1 MKSFT
6 NNENEISDKNY
17 NTCLILRLNYFMNI
31 SIKLH
36 NALNN
41 DLNNKKS
48 EYKIEKNADGFII
61 AYKNNRAVHSKY
73 NIENECRRALEKINK
88 NKNLLIIYGYG
99 LGYIIKYLIENIE
112 NYFDKKILESLK
124 IIVVVEDDY
133 LFKYSYYNIFN
144 TNKKNIFFIHTEDN
158 IDYINKIVDYKNING
173 VSLVLL
179 PSLTKE
185 EKDKANKFYEEI
197 LNNIEKEFSNI
208 WTNLYFENIWTKNI
222 ILNSE
227 YINKSSDIS
236 VFKNAF
242 NGFNALLICPGPTLI
257 NYIEK
262 IKTHR
267 KNLIIICVDTSYSVL
282 CKNGII
288 PDFIITVDGGF
299 FNSLDFVC
307 ENKKFPYLVM
317 DIACHKIIPKIIY
330 DRTKIIRFTS
340 TDNLGIVEYL
350 KKFTD
355 LSSLTTS
362 STVATTMIDFAYYTN
377 FDKVLL
383 IGFDNSYPYYQRHIK
398 HALSYEYMINKTSK
412 LKTMESYYF
421 DAIKNNS
428 NVNVYPPT
436 EFIFENQIEYFKE
449 LKNKY
454 SKMCIGRIKS
464 DAIDINSFKEDIIE
478 NFLED
483 KAREKVLNIA
493 EKLYKIDKK
502 GYIKKA
508 YIELKNILE
517 EFRNILI
524 NYKKNNYNEIIN
536 IIEKYKEKAP
546 ILKNILSAVI
556 IMSEKVEADIKKRLD
571 FLISES
577 LKNVN
582 YFLTRINII
591 IDRL

>member
-1 MKSFT
+1 
-6 NNENEISDKNY
+6 
-17 NTCLILRLNYFMNI
+17 MNI
-31 SIKLH
+31 SVKLH
-36 NALNN
+36 NALNK
-41 DLNNKKS
+41 DFNNKKS

-144 TNKKNIFFIHTEDN
+144 TDKKNIFFIYAEDN

-242 NGFNALLICPGPTLI
+242 NDFNALLICPGPTLI

-317 DIACHKIIPKIIY
+317 DIACNKIIPKIIY

-340 TDNLGIVEYL
+340 TDNLGIIEYL

-421 DAIKNNS
+421 EAIKNNS

-454 SKMCIGRIKS
+454 LKMFIGRIKS

-502 GYIKKA
+502 CNIKKA

-556 IMSEKVEADIKKRLD
+556 IMSERGKDDIKKRLD

>member
-1 MKSFT
+1 
-6 NNENEISDKNY
+6 
-17 NTCLILRLNYFMNI
+17 MNI
-31 SIKLH
+31 SVKLH

-48 EYKIEKNADGFII
+48 KYKIEKNADGFII

-144 TNKKNIFFIHTEDN
+144 TDKKNIFFIYAEDN

-185 EKDKANKFYEEI
+185 EKDKANKFYEGI

-317 DIACHKIIPKIIY
+317 DIACNKIIPKIIY

-340 TDNLGIVEYL
+340 TENLGIIEYL

-355 LSSLTTS
+355 ISSLTTS

-377 FDKVLL
+377 FNKVLL

-421 DAIKNNS
+421 EAIKNNS

-454 SKMCIGRIKS
+454 LKMFIGRIKS

-502 GYIKKA
+502 CNIKKA

-556 IMSEKVEADIKKRLD
+556 IMSERGKDDIKKRLD

>member
-1 MKSFT
+1 
-6 NNENEISDKNY
+6 
-17 NTCLILRLNYFMNI
+17 MNI
-31 SIKLH
+31 SVKLH

-73 NIENECRRALEKINK
+73 NIENECKRALEKINK

-133 LFKYSYYNIFN
+133 LFKYSFYNIFN
-144 TNKKNIFFIHTEDN
+144 TDKKNIFFIHVEDN

-307 ENKKFPYLVM
+307 ENKKFSYLVM
-317 DIACHKIIPKIIY
+317 DIACNKIIPKIIY

-340 TDNLGIVEYL
+340 TDNLGIIEYL

-421 DAIKNNS
+421 DSIKNNS
-428 NVNVYPPT
+428 NINVYPPT

-502 GYIKKA
+502 DDIKKA

-524 NYKKNNYNEIIN
+524 NYKKNDYNEIIN
-536 IIEKYKEKAP
+536 IIEKYEEKAP

-556 IMSEKVEADIKKRLD
+556 IMSERVEADIKKRLD
-571 FLISES
+571 FLLFES

>member
-1 MKSFT
+1 
-6 NNENEISDKNY
+6 
-17 NTCLILRLNYFMNI
+17 MNI
-31 SIKLH
+31 SVKLY

-73 NIENECRRALEKINK
+73 NIENECKRALERINK

-144 TNKKNIFFIHTEDN
+144 TNKKNIFFIHAEDN

-208 WTNLYFENIWTKNI
+208 WTNLYFENIWIKNI

-317 DIACHKIIPKIIY
+317 DIACNKIIPKIIY

-340 TDNLGIVEYL
+340 TENLGIIEYL
-350 KKFTD
+350 KKFTY

-421 DAIKNNS
+421 DSIKNNS
-428 NVNVYPPT
+428 NINVYPPT

-454 SKMCIGRIKS
+454 LKMFIGRIKS

-493 EKLYKIDKK
+493 EKLYKMDKK
-502 GYIKKA
+502 CDIKKA

-524 NYKKNNYNEIIN
+524 NYKKNDYNEIIN

-556 IMSEKVEADIKKRLD
+556 IMSERVEADIKKRLD

-577 LKNVN
+577 LKNIN
-582 YFLTRINII
+582 YFLTRISII

>member
-1 MKSFT
+1 
-6 NNENEISDKNY
+6 
-17 NTCLILRLNYFMNI
+17 MNI
-31 SIKLH
+31 SVKLH

-144 TNKKNIFFIHTEDN
+144 TDKKNIFFIHAEDN

-179 PSLTKE
+179 SSLTKE

-317 DIACHKIIPKIIY
+317 DIACNKIIPKIIY

-340 TDNLGIVEYL
+340 TDNLGIIEYL

-428 NVNVYPPT
+428 NINVYPPT

-464 DAIDINSFKEDIIE
+464 DAIDINSFKEYIIE

-483 KAREKVLNIA
+483 KAREKVLNIT
-493 EKLYKIDKK
+493 EKLYRIDKK
-502 GYIKKA
+502 DDIKKA

-524 NYKKNNYNEIIN
+524 NYKKNDYNEIIN

-556 IMSEKVEADIKKRLD
+556 IMSERGKDDIKKRLD

>member
-1 MKSFT
+1 
-6 NNENEISDKNY
+6 
-17 NTCLILRLNYFMNI
+17 MNI
-31 SIKLH
+31 SVKLH

-73 NIENECRRALEKINK
+73 NIENECRRALERINK

-144 TNKKNIFFIHTEDN
+144 TDKKNIFFIHTEDN
-158 IDYINKIVDYKNING
+158 VDYINKIVDYKNING

-317 DIACHKIIPKIIY
+317 DIACNKIIPKIIY

-350 KKFTD
+350 KKFID

-421 DAIKNNS
+421 DSIKNNS
-428 NVNVYPPT
+428 NINVYPPT

-454 SKMCIGRIKS
+454 LKMFIGRIKS

-493 EKLYKIDKK
+493 EKLYKMDKK
-502 GYIKKA
+502 CDIKKA

-524 NYKKNNYNEIIN
+524 NYKKNDYNEIIN

-556 IMSEKVEADIKKRLD
+556 IMSERVEADIKKRLD

-577 LKNVN
+577 LKNIN
-582 YFLTRINII
+582 YFLTRISII

>member
-1 MKSFT
+1 
-6 NNENEISDKNY
+6 
-17 NTCLILRLNYFMNI
+17 MNI
-31 SIKLH
+31 SVKLH

-73 NIENECRRALEKINK
+73 NIENECKRALEKINK

-144 TNKKNIFFIHTEDN
+144 TNKKNIFFIHAEDN

-288 PDFIITVDGGF
+288 PDFIITVNRGE
-299 FNSLDFVC
+299 VQC
-307 ENKKFPYLVM
+307 
-317 DIACHKIIPKIIY
+317 
-330 DRTKIIRFTS
+330 
-340 TDNLGIVEYL
+340 
-350 KKFTD
+350 
-355 LSSLTTS
+355 
-362 STVATTMIDFAYYTN
+362 
-377 FDKVLL
+377 
-383 IGFDNSYPYYQRHIK
+383 
-398 HALSYEYMINKTSK
+398 
-412 LKTMESYYF
+412 
-421 DAIKNNS
+421 
-428 NVNVYPPT
+428 
-436 EFIFENQIEYFKE
+436 
-449 LKNKY
+449 
-454 SKMCIGRIKS
+454 GRI
-464 DAIDINSFKEDIIE
+464 
-478 NFLED
+478 L
-483 KAREKVLNIA
+483 LCYQHC
-493 EKLYKIDKK
+493 KLSI
-502 GYIKKA
+502 
-508 YIELKNILE
+508 
-517 EFRNILI
+517 
-524 NYKKNNYNEIIN
+524 
-536 IIEKYKEKAP
+536 
-546 ILKNILSAVI
+546 V
-556 IMSEKVEADIKKRLD
+556 V
-571 FLISES
+571 
-577 LKNVN
+577 V
-582 YFLTRINII
+582 
-591 IDRL
+591 

>member
-1 MKSFT
+1 
-6 NNENEISDKNY
+6 
-17 NTCLILRLNYFMNI
+17 MNI
-31 SIKLH
+31 SVKLH

-73 NIENECRRALEKINK
+73 NIENECRRALERINK

-144 TNKKNIFFIHTEDN
+144 TDKKNIFFINAEDN

-242 NGFNALLICPGPTLI
+242 KGFNALLICPGPTLI

-282 CKNGII
+282 CKNGIV

-317 DIACHKIIPKIIY
+317 DIACNKIIPKIIY

-350 KKFTD
+350 KKFID

-421 DAIKNNS
+421 EAIKNNS
-428 NVNVYPPT
+428 NINVYPPT

-454 SKMCIGRIKS
+454 LKMFIGRIKS

-493 EKLYKIDKK
+493 EKLYKIDEKID
-502 GYIKKA
+502 IKKA

-524 NYKKNNYNEIIN
+524 NYKKNDYNEIIN

-556 IMSEKVEADIKKRLD
+556 IMSERGKDDIKKRLD